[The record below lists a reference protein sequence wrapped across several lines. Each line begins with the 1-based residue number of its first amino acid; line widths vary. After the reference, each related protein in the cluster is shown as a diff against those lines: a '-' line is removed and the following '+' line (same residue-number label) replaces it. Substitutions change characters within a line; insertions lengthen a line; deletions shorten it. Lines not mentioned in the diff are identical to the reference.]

1 MSTCFKNEPKM
12 STVGCGRN
20 FFPEYIVL
28 NQNSSHNL
36 NCFERQNSDKPALK
50 DPLRG
55 AARTHK
61 RTESFIQKRLQNM
74 TNRFQ
79 TEDLPFQCT
88 VHTDKVFRIHPNSKV
103 FFKVDISITCNLQ
116 NNAKST

>member
-20 FFPEYIVL
+20 FFPEFIVL

-36 NCFERQNSDKPALK
+36 NCFERQNSDKPPLK

-55 AARTHK
+55 GLLEPTNEQKA
-61 RTESFIQKRLQNM
+61 SFKKRLQNM
-74 TNRFQ
+74 TNGFQ

-88 VHTDKVFRIHPNSKV
+88 VHTDKVFRMHPNSKV
-103 FFKVDISITCNLQ
+103 FFKVDISITCNL
-116 NNAKST
+116 